1 MGSYLLLF
9 LICLFS
15 TEVLYAE
22 VIASQTIYVDCN
34 KGDDSNKGTV
44 DAPVQSIHKAM
55 EIIRSKDNDK
65 YVAKLNPGIYVLD
78 KHVSVSTEKDMT
90 GKRIVMEASILPN
103 DSSWTP
109 EKMPVIISRAQTG
122 EINSGDSFLRDNFIT
137 SFYINESHVTIRG
150 IKFLGCFYNRFF
162 YPISRFNK
170 TKSDLLVEQCMFL
183 GDKQTSVIQ
192 ASIIAHG
199 DSVKVD
205 HCIFYNANNSVVYWH
220 DSGNGIKTGNSMT
233 NCIIYGASGSAV
245 YTCYADKDFVFKNNI
260 VANSKIFWSI
270 CPKYNSA
277 NYSLDSCV
285 IVNCGIYQA
294 DGEKPVNFELNE
306 TNVIKEGE
314 IALRM
319 INAVWEP
326 VPKDHLH
333 IIPGTLGYNLGPGL
347 FKNKKQ

>member
-109 EKMPVIISRAQTG
+109 EKMPVIISTAQTG

-137 SFYINESHVTIRG
+137 SF
-150 IKFLGCFYNRFF
+150 
-162 YPISRFNK
+162 
-170 TKSDLLVEQCMFL
+170 
-183 GDKQTSVIQ
+183 
-192 ASIIAHG
+192 
-199 DSVKVD
+199 
-205 HCIFYNANNSVVYWH
+205 
-220 DSGNGIKTGNSMT
+220 
-233 NCIIYGASGSAV
+233 
-245 YTCYADKDFVFKNNI
+245 
-260 VANSKIFWSI
+260 
-270 CPKYNSA
+270 
-277 NYSLDSCV
+277 
-285 IVNCGIYQA
+285 
-294 DGEKPVNFELNE
+294 
-306 TNVIKEGE
+306 
-314 IALRM
+314 
-319 INAVWEP
+319 
-326 VPKDHLH
+326 
-333 IIPGTLGYNLGPGL
+333 
-347 FKNKKQ
+347 